1 MENGAPAPVRVPF
14 EKTDWN
20 KDGRRVGSVQHVQVV
35 PQSSMPGPPLVSG
48 HRIEVA
54 MAKASPFM
62 GLASKLM
69 QTPYSF
75 GREDISNHPVLVV
88 SRRSAPKNL
97 DLPHF
102 RALHGTSLHVLQSV
116 FFLEQRNLDTE
127 KSFFFF
133 FFSDLAHG
141 GLSSSSQ
148 ESRTFIAEVG
158 FFLRFVRGWR
168 VESTVG
174 SQTPG
179 GWTPLS

>member
-133 FFSDLAHG
+133 FF
-141 GLSSSSQ
+141 
-148 ESRTFIAEVG
+148 
-158 FFLRFVRGWR
+158 FFQTSPTVVFPVLRRKAAPSLRRWVF
-168 VESTVG
+168 SFA
-174 SQTPG
+174 S
-179 GWTPLS
+179 